1 MPTPIITGML
11 SGAVGVAAYFSPYII
26 RMVEEARL
34 RQCCRDQQ
42 TLVLTYDDGPGEN
55 LTPRLLD
62 LLDTYQVS
70 ATFFLLGMRV
80 QESPGFVARL
90 AEAGHELGCHSQC
103 HLNAWK
109 AWPWH
114 VLNDIRAGYRTLGDA
129 VPADSPFRPPYGKLV
144 LPTWWALR
152 LRGAP
157 IGWWTVDSGD
167 THARLPQSD
176 EVVKQVKSAGGGV
189 VLLHDF
195 DRQGNQAAERA
206 DFVLETTAALLE
218 AALVENW
225 NVQPLGRLLR

>member
-1 MPTPIITGML
+1 MLTPIITGML
-11 SGAVGVAAYFSPYII
+11 TGAVGAAAYFSPYII
-26 RMVEEARL
+26 RMAEEARL
-34 RQCCRDQQ
+34 RKCCREQQ

-55 LTPRLLD
+55 LTPRLLE

-80 QESPGFVARL
+80 QESPGFVARI
-90 AEAGHELGCHSQC
+90 AEAGHELGCHGQY

-109 AWPWH
+109 AWPWQ
-114 VLNDIRAGYRTLGDA
+114 VLNDIRAGYRTLGNA
-129 VPADSPFRPPYGKLV
+129 VGAHCSPFRPPYGKLV

-152 LRGAP
+152 GTP

-167 THARLPQSD
+167 THAQLPQSD
-176 EVVKQVKSAGGGV
+176 DVVKQVKSAGGGV

-195 DRQGNQAAERA
+195 DRQGNQAAVRA
-206 DFVLETTAALLE
+206 DFVLDTTAALLE

-225 NVQPLGRLLR
+225 KVQPLGRLLH